1 MGFFSSLL
9 GKDSAKAAEA
19 LGQRNAGQINTSYD
33 KADTQAKTGFDE
45 SMGYYKPYAATG
57 EAANTAYGNAL
68 GLNGQAARDQQFK
81 TGYVEDPARAY
92 RDANAQTQMNAL
104 YRKYN
109 AGPSGVNSGATMM
122 ASGRLSN
129 ELFNTDW
136 NGYLDRLKDGQA
148 QGAQVAGAQ
157 AGTTTGYYNGL
168 ADRSVNRGNAIVNN
182 DTQATMAASNAKQ
195 AGINNLLS
203 IGGTIAGL
211 GTRMYLGGGSGSSA
225 GSGAGGYDANRWGY
239 TRVS

>member
-45 SMGYYKPYAATG
+45 SMGYYQPYAKAG
-57 EAANTAYGNAL
+57 EAATTAYGNAL

-81 TGYVEDPARAY
+81 TGYVDDPARAY

-136 NGYLDRLKDGQA
+136 NGYLDRLQGQQQ

-157 AGTTTGYYNGL
+157 AGTATGYYSGA
-168 ADRSVNRGNAIVNN
+168 ADRSVGRGNALVSN
-182 DTQATMAASNAKQ
+182 DTQATQAANNARQ
-195 AGINNLLS
+195 GGINNLLN
-203 IGGTIAGL
+203 IWGTAMGAA
-211 GTRMYLGGGSGSSA
+211 TRMATG
-225 GSGAGGYDANRWGY
+225 GAGGR
-239 TRVS
+239 